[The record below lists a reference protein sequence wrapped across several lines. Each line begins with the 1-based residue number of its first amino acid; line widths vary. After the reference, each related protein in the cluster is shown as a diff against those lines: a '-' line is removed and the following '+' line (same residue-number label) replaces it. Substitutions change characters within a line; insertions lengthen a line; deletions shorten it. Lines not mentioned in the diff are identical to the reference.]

1 MVPIGPQRCILLV
14 GGLQPNGD
22 LPEIAMAGFLHDLR
36 YALRQLRRSPGFTVA
51 ATLMLALG
59 ICAAST
65 ALSWIEGTMLR
76 PVPGARDTAHLVSVM
91 RGTWNV
97 SPSPPFSYPDYRDLR
112 DANRTFAGILG
123 YHHEWATL
131 TGGDSPQRIYA
142 AQVTGNYFQVLG
154 IQPALGRFFRL
165 DEEARLGGVP
175 YIVLGYSLW
184 QTRFGGDPAILGKS
198 VEIQHQPFTIIGVA
212 PKGFIG
218 CMPAIREDLWA
229 PLAPGTTPG
238 SNDARILHRD
248 DPWLNV
254 VGRLRPGVSRAA
266 ATQDLEIIM
275 RRLVAEYPADHLG
288 ANTITLDPMWRSPFG
303 GNGYFAESLPVLL
316 AFAALVLLLTCANV
330 ATLMLV
336 RFVARARD
344 LAIRQSLG
352 AGRTALM
359 RQMILEGLLVSLAG
373 SAIALLL
380 TVWTSRTLGRFVPPN
395 ANPIAV
401 SGTVDQGVMLVLLLI
416 AIGAG
421 VLCGALPAWRSS
433 HVTPAEVLRQESVNL
448 SSGSHNQH
456 VLSGLVVTQIGLS
469 VALLV
474 CAGLFLRTLHN
485 TATADPGFDA
495 AHVLTATIGL
505 DTGYSGAEMRQFQK
519 KILARARELHGVTE
533 VSLTDWLPLSLS
545 RKTSDVW
552 PEGYVPQP
560 HESGEVTRADVS
572 AGYFATM
579 GIPIVQGRAFLDTD
593 DEHAP
598 EVMIVDQTAAARYWP
613 GTDPLGRRLR
623 IGDTLYTVVGVA
635 RNSSHLYMREKPQ
648 PMVYCSFLQRG
659 GPETILQVRTPGDPA
674 AAAPMV
680 VDAIHQISPQWLV
693 YDVRPLRETTEVAS
707 TFTIMESTFASA
719 FALLALALAATGIYG
734 VLAYRAQLR
743 THEIGIRMALGAA
756 RHDVLW
762 LILRQGL
769 RLAALGIA
777 LGLVLTVALT
787 RLISAQLYGVSSTDP
802 LTFLLVTLL
811 LVVVAG
817 TASSLPALR
826 AMRIDPVAAIHES

>member
-1 MVPIGPQRCILLV
+1 
-14 GGLQPNGD
+14 
-22 LPEIAMAGFLHDLR
+22 MAGLLHDLR
-36 YALRQLRRSPGFTVA
+36 YALRQLRRSPWFT
-51 ATLMLALG
+51 ATAILMLALG
-59 ICAAST
+59 TCATGT

-76 PVPGARDTAHLVSVM
+76 PVPGARDTGSLVSIM
-91 RGTWNV
+91 RGTWNP
-97 SPSPPFSYPDYRDLR
+97 SPGPPFSYPDYRDLR
-112 DANRTFAGILG
+112 DANRTFTGILG

-142 AQVTGNYFQVLG
+142 AQVTGNYFDVLG
-154 IQPALGRFFRL
+154 IQPGLGRFFRP

-175 YIVLGYSLW
+175 FVVLGDSLW
-184 QTRFGGDPAILGKS
+184 KTRFGGDPSIIGKS

-238 SNDARILHRD
+238 SNDWRILHRED
-248 DPWLNV
+248 SWLNV
-254 VGRLRPGVSRAA
+254 IGRLRPGVNRSA
-266 ATQDLEIIM
+266 ATQDLETIM
-275 RRLVAEYPADHLG
+275 RRLVAEYPAAHLG

-303 GNGYFAESLPVLL
+303 GNGYFAASLPVLL

-359 RQMILEGLLVSLAG
+359 RQMILEGLLVSLAA
-373 SAIALLL
+373 SAIALIL
-380 TVWTSRTLGRFVPPN
+380 TVWTSRMLGRFLPPN
-395 ANPIAV
+395 AIPVAV
-401 SGTVDQGVMLVLLLI
+401 SGTVDQSVALMLLLV
-416 AIGAG
+416 AVGAG

-433 HVTPAEVLRQESVNL
+433 HITPAEVLRQESVNL
-448 SSGSHNQH
+448 SSGSHNRH
-456 VLSGLVVTQIGLS
+456 VLSGLVVAQIGLS

-485 TATADPGFDA
+485 TTTANPGFDGS
-495 AHVLTATIGL
+495 HVLTATIGL
-505 DTGYSGAEMRQFQK
+505 DTGYSSDQIRQFQK
-519 KILARARELHGVTE
+519 KILARARELPGVTE

-545 RKTSDVW
+545 RKSSDVW

-572 AGYFATM
+572 AGYFPTM
-579 GIPIVQGRAFLDTD
+579 GIRIMEGRAFSDAD
-593 DEHAP
+593 DANALP
-598 EVMIVDQTAAARYWP
+598 VMIVDQTAAARYWP
-613 GTDPLGRRLR
+613 GKDPLGRRLR
-623 IGDTLYTVVGVA
+623 MGNTLYTVIGVA
-635 RNSSHLYMREKPQ
+635 KNSAHLRMGETPQ
-648 PMVYCSFLQRG
+648 PMIYNSLLQEG
-659 GPETILQVRTPGDPA
+659 GPETILQVRTPGDPEA
-674 AAAPMV
+674 VAPAV
-680 VDAIHQISPQWLV
+680 VGAIHQVNPQWLV
-693 YDVRPLRETTEVAS
+693 YDVRPLRQATEIAS
-707 TFTIMESTFASA
+707 TFAIMESTFASA
-719 FALLALALAATGIYG
+719 FALLALVLAASGIYG

-756 RHDVLW
+756 RKDVLW

-777 LGLVLTVALT
+777 LGIVLTMALT
-787 RLISAQLYGVSSTDP
+787 RFISAQLYGVSPADP

-811 LVVVAG
+811 LAVVAG
-817 TASSLPALR
+817 AASSLPALR
-826 AMRIDPVAAIHES
+826 AMRTNPTVAIHES

>member
-1 MVPIGPQRCILLV
+1 
-14 GGLQPNGD
+14 
-22 LPEIAMAGFLHDLR
+22 MAGVLHDLR
-36 YALRQLRRSPGFTVA
+36 YALRQLRRSPWFTLT

-59 ICAAST
+59 ICATST

-76 PVPGARDTAHLVSVM
+76 PVPGARDTERLVSVM

-97 SPSPPFSYPDYRDLR
+97 SPAPPFSYPDYRDLR
-112 DANRTFAGILG
+112 DANHTFSGILG

-131 TGGDSPQRIYA
+131 TGSDSPQRIYA
-142 AQVTGNYFQVLG
+142 AQVTGNYFDVLG
-154 IQPALGRFFRL
+154 IRPLLGRFFRP

-184 QTRFGGDPAILGKS
+184 QTRFHGDPAIIGKS

-229 PLAPGTTPG
+229 PLAPGTAPG
-238 SNDARILHRD
+238 SNDWRILHRE

-254 VGRLRPGVSRAA
+254 VGRLRPGVNRRA
-266 ATQDLEIIM
+266 ATQDLETIM
-275 RRLVAEYPADHLG
+275 RRLVAEYPAAHLG
-288 ANTITLDPMWRSPFG
+288 VNTITLDPMWRSPFG
-303 GNGYFAESLPVLL
+303 ANGYFAASLPILL

-352 AGRTALM
+352 AGRAALM
-359 RQMILEGLLVSLAG
+359 RQMILEALLVSVAG
-373 SAIALLL
+373 SVIALLL
-380 TVWTSRTLGRFVPPN
+380 TVWTSRTLGRFIPPN
-395 ANPIAV
+395 ANPIAI
-401 SGTVDQGVMLVLLLI
+401 SGSVDQSVMLLLLLI
-416 AIGAG
+416 AIVAG

-448 SSGSHNQH
+448 SSGSQNRH
-456 VLSGLVVTQIGLS
+456 VLSGLVVAQVALS

-474 CAGLFLRTLHN
+474 CAGLFLRTLRN
-485 TATADPGFDA
+485 TATANPGFDGS
-495 AHVLTATIGL
+495 HVLTAAIGL
-505 DTGYSGAEMRQFQK
+505 DTGYSGSEIRQFEK
-519 KILARARELHGVTE
+519 KILARARQIPGMTE

-552 PEGYVPQP
+552 PEGYVPQA

-572 AGYFATM
+572 AGYFATL
-579 GIPIVQGRAFLDTD
+579 GIPILEGRPFLDTD

-613 GTDPLGRRLR
+613 GKDPIGRRLR
-623 IGDTLYTVVGVA
+623 MGDTLYTVIGVA
-635 RNSSHLYMREKPQ
+635 KNSSHLYMGEQPQ
-648 PMVYCSFLQRG
+648 PMIYCSILQEG

-674 AAAPMV
+674 SAAAPV
-680 VDAIHQISPQWLV
+680 IEAIHQIDPRWLV

-707 TFTIMESTFASA
+707 TFAIMESTFASA
-719 FALLALALAATGIYG
+719 FAVLALILAASGIYG

-756 RHDVLW
+756 RRDVLW

-769 RLAALGIA
+769 RLAVWGIA
-777 LGLVLTVALT
+777 LGLVLTIALT
-787 RLISAQLYGVSSTDP
+787 RFITAQLYGVSPADP
-802 LTFLLVTLL
+802 LTFVLVTLL
-811 LVVVAG
+811 LAVVAG
-817 TASSLPALR
+817 AASSLPALR
-826 AMRIDPVAAIHES
+826 AMRVDPIAAIHES